1 MKNLPIGI
9 QEFSEIR
16 ANNCVYV
23 DKTEFLY
30 KLITS
35 AKTYFLSRPRRFGKS
50 LTVSTLKEIFRGNK
64 QLFENT
70 WIYDKW
76 NWTETF
82 PVIKISFSNIDH
94 QTLGLREAI
103 SRELDSIGKDFN
115 IELPESTIA
124 LKFKELIIK
133 LSHINKVAILIDEYD
148 KPITDYIEQPEIAIE
163 NREILRNFY
172 SILKDADLYLK
183 FLFITGVSKFAKVS
197 IFSELNHLND
207 LTFNNNYST
216 LTGYTINE
224 IQENF
229 DEYLIQI
236 SNERNTTKE
245 QLLSQIVEWY
255 NGYSWDGRKRVC
267 NPFGILNFLNNNEFR
282 DYWFASATPTYLL
295 KMLKKYQYQPYELDN
310 SVVSMSIFDKYDFPN
325 IDLKSLLVETGYLTI
340 KEKINDQE
348 LRIGYPNRE
357 VAQSFSVHLLANIVE
372 KNTNVGE
379 NLLYEMRQ
387 ALINNKLDVFEMYFN
402 SLFSNITYHQFVPDE
417 RYFHS
422 IFYLVLKML
431 GFYIES
437 EVLTNTG
444 RIDSVIKTGNYIYII
459 EYKKGAS
466 KTALQQIKEKKYHE
480 KYLIENKPI
489 FLIGIGFNLTKRTI
503 SKMAIE
509 KL

>member
-9 QEFSEIR
+9 QEFEKLR
-16 ANNCVYV
+16 TQNCIYV
-23 DKTEFLY
+23 DKTELLY
-30 KLITS
+30 KLVTTGY
-35 AKTYFLSRPRRFGKS
+35 TYFLSRPRRFGKS
-50 LTVSTLKEIFRGNK
+50 LTVSTLKELFKGNK
-64 QLFENT
+64 VLFENT

-94 QTLGLREAI
+94 QTLGLRDAI
-103 SRELDSIGKDFN
+103 NRELDALGNEFN
-115 IELPESTIA
+115 IKLDESTIA
-124 LKFKELIIK
+124 LKFKELIMK
-133 LSHINKVAILIDEYD
+133 LSKINKVAVLIDEYD
-148 KPITDYIEQPEIAIE
+148 KPITDYIEQQDIAVA
-163 NREILRNFY
+163 NRDIMRNFY
-172 SILKDADLYLK
+172 SVLKDADSYIK

-197 IFSELNHLND
+197 IFSELNHLSD
-207 LTFNNNYST
+207 LTFNSNYST
-216 LTGYTINE
+216 LTGYTISE

-229 DEYLIQI
+229 DEYLTKI
-236 SNERNTTKE
+236 SNDRNTTKE
-245 QLLSQIVEWY
+245 QLLSQIIEWY
-255 NGYSWDGRKRVC
+255 NGYSWDGRTKVC

-295 KMLKKYQYQPYELDN
+295 RMLKKYHYQPYELDN

-325 IDLKSLLVETGYLTI
+325 IELKSLLVETGYLTI
-340 KEKINDQE
+340 KEKLNDQE

-387 ALINNKLDVFEMYFN
+387 ALITNKLDVFELYFN

-422 IFYLVLKML
+422 IFYLVVKML

-437 EVLTNTG
+437 EVLTNLG
-444 RIDSVIKTGNYIYII
+444 RIDSVIKTKDYIYII

-466 KTALQQIKEKKYHE
+466 KTALQQIKDKKYHE
-480 KYLIENKPI
+480 KYIIENKPI
-489 FLIGIGFNLTKRTI
+489 YLIGIGFNLSKRTI